1 MKKNA
6 YHAHLREVPLFAEL
20 EDDELDAVGRTAT
33 ELQFDPGKIL
43 MTEGEVAHDMVV
55 VLEGTLEVT
64 RDGEHIADIGPG
76 GFAGEMALLTRTT
89 RNSTVRAKT
98 PITVIHIDGRSF
110 SSLLADV
117 PQIAVKML
125 PVVAGRVTE
134 NSDHHSH

>member
-1 MKKNA
+1 MKKKA

-20 EDDELDAVGRTAT
+20 DDDELDAVGRSAT
-33 ELQFDPGKIL
+33 ELQHEPGKIL
-43 MTEGEVAHDMVV
+43 MKEGEVAHDMVV

-98 PITVIHIDGRSF
+98 SISVLHIDGRSF
-110 SSLLADV
+110 SSLLENV

-125 PVVAGRVTE
+125 PVVAGRVTA

>member
-1 MKKNA
+1 MKKNP
-6 YHAHLREVPLFAEL
+6 YHTHLREVPIFADL
-20 EDDELDAVGRTAT
+20 EVDELDAIGRTAT
-33 ELQFDPGKIL
+33 ELQFESDKIL
-43 MTEGEVAHDMVV
+43 MKEGEIAHDMVF

-110 SSLLADV
+110 SSLLEDV

-125 PVVAGRVTE
+125 PVVAGRVTA
-134 NSDHHSH
+134 NYDHHSH

>member
-1 MKKNA
+1 MKKNE
-6 YHAHLREVPLFAEL
+6 YHTHLREVPLFAEL
-20 EDDELDAVGRTAT
+20 DHDELDAVGRTAT
-33 ELQFDPGKIL
+33 ELQLEPGKIL
-43 MTEGEVAHDMVV
+43 MKEGEVAHDMVV

-98 PITVIHIDGRSF
+98 PISVLHIDGRSF
-110 SSLLADV
+110 SSLLEDV

-125 PVVAGRVTE
+125 PVVAGRVTA

>member
-1 MKKNA
+1 MRKNA

-20 EDDELDAVGRTAT
+20 DDDELDAVGRTAT
-33 ELQFDPGKIL
+33 ELRLEPGRIL
-43 MTEGEVAHDMVV
+43 MKEGEVAHDMVV

-64 RDGEHIADIGPG
+64 RDSEHIADIGPG

-98 PITVIHIDGRSF
+98 PISVLHIDGRSF
-110 SSLLADV
+110 SSLLEDV

-125 PVVAGRVTE
+125 PVVAGRVTA

>member
-1 MKKNA
+1 MKKHA

-20 EDDELDAVGRTAT
+20 DDDQLDAVGRTAT
-33 ELQFDPGKIL
+33 EFRLEPGKIL
-43 MTEGEVAHDMVV
+43 MTEGEIAHDMVV

-64 RDGEHIADIGPG
+64 RNGAHIADIGPG

-98 PITVIHIDGRSF
+98 PISVLHIDGRSF
-110 SSLLADV
+110 SSLLEDV
-117 PQIAVKML
+117 PQIAVRML
-125 PVVAGRVTE
+125 PVVAGRVTA